1 MTGLLV
7 RSCVSR
13 MVRGMT
19 PLKLPTC
26 KETNF
31 RPHPQKSS
39 CLIFQIRPPP
49 RPQVRPFRSEKGSCG
64 PAVIPPGTTATIASF
79 LTHAPEQ
86 MSALLL
92 HNHQPQCIVI
102 GEVRFYAQQP
112 QVQVVAIQVT
122 MPYTLSR
129 TSHKVIKERAPV
141 YDMRGQ

>member
-1 MTGLLV
+1 MEMTGLLV

-13 MVRGMT
+13 MDRGMT

-39 CLIFQIRPPP
+39 CLIFRIRPPP
-49 RPQVRPFRSEKGSCG
+49 RPQVPPFRSKKGS
-64 PAVIPPGTTATIASF
+64 AVIPPGTTATIASF
-79 LTHAPEQ
+79 LTHAPKP

-92 HNHQPQCIVI
+92 HGHQPQCIVI
-102 GEVRFYAQQP
+102 GEVQFYAQQP

-129 TSHKVIKERAPV
+129 TSHKVVKKRAPV